1 MGGGSCFSLRR
12 TFMTW
17 NFGGGCGPSMSHR
30 RSPNIN
36 GNVRDCVFS
45 SLVFFS
51 LLLSLFRREV
61 GSWAATDCPDE
72 QSEPYIHT
80 LSIRDAWVQ
89 IAGQVRRDLV
99 NVICQF

>member
-1 MGGGSCFSLRR
+1 MEMCAIAFFPL
-12 TFMTW
+12 
-17 NFGGGCGPSMSHR
+17 
-30 RSPNIN
+30 
-36 GNVRDCVFS
+36 
-45 SLVFFS
+45 FS

-61 GSWAATDCPDE
+61 GTWAATDCPDE
-72 QSEPYIHT
+72 QSEPCIHT